1 DIGQGT
7 AQKETN
13 EQNVTIVEKKATYQV
28 NGRNYQ
34 QRTNN
39 NQQQP
44 RRVLLN
50 QEYYEEQQ
58 EPQYYTEYQPP
69 VYYQNQQPIQNYQ
82 QQYLPPQPI
91 QQQPQTDT
99 FGALATAGGA
109 LEEKKAPDKKIDAI
123 TSKVLIDNR
132 ETEVIIDTG
141 SGLSVITKQYL
152 DKLGKRIDQESY
164 SQLIDVNGNKT
175 RPLGIAKEI
184 LVTLDGKR
192 PINIDMVVL
201 KADNYN

>member
-28 NGRNYQ
+28 N
-34 QRTNN
+34 
-39 NQQQP
+39 QQP

-99 FGALATAGGA
+99 FGALATA
-109 LEEKKAPDKKIDAI
+109 
-123 TSKVLIDNR
+123 
-132 ETEVIIDTG
+132 
-141 SGLSVITKQYL
+141 
-152 DKLGKRIDQESY
+152 
-164 SQLIDVNGNKT
+164 
-175 RPLGIAKEI
+175 
-184 LVTLDGKR
+184 
-192 PINIDMVVL
+192 
-201 KADNYN
+201 